1 MRIIRLITS
10 GMFVVFFTT
19 NLTAQTN
26 KQIEKATKLFYKDHD
41 KGIAKLRK
49 YMAKAEQPSLSA
61 YEVLVKME
69 FMDYDQSMAVWESID
84 INVKDEDSKINDS
97 TMQALVNRFKE
108 EKKQHFLDVC
118 RMSTLESYS
127 YSGEI
132 YLRIMTVDYTP
143 DTLVSDQ
150 ALKFFN
156 EGERYFASKQYE
168 SAQKEYRKALTADST
183 FYKATLYLGD
193 TYWILENPDSALFYY
208 ELARD
213 MHPDLLEPRKYIVDA
228 LTDQG
233 LYYRAKK
240 ECIDAIC
247 IYPGL
252 DMKLKLLKILEIENK
267 RLNDRRFLR
276 AFFPNN
282 PNTNQGELSGVWA
295 DYRKA
300 KSEVSRYTNEE
311 GIIEDNGVTKDK
323 YLEVYSFR
331 RMLDENV
338 DKELPGELQFAL
350 KMKEEGYLEP
360 YVFISMFHVDIYP
373 QLRHYMSIEENVEKS
388 KDYIEKYLIE
398 RIPN

>member
-1 MRIIRLITS
+1 
-10 GMFVVFFTT
+10 
-19 NLTAQTN
+19 
-26 KQIEKATKLFYKDHD
+26 
-41 KGIAKLRK
+41 
-49 YMAKAEQPSLSA
+49 
-61 YEVLVKME
+61 
-69 FMDYDQSMAVWESID
+69 
-84 INVKDEDSKINDS
+84 
-97 TMQALVNRFKE
+97 
-108 EKKQHFLDVC
+108 
-118 RMSTLESYS
+118 
-127 YSGEI
+127 
-132 YLRIMTVDYTP
+132 
-143 DTLVSDQ
+143 
-150 ALKFFN
+150 
-156 EGERYFASKQYE
+156 
-168 SAQKEYRKALTADST
+168 
-183 FYKATLYLGD
+183 
-193 TYWILENPDSALFYY
+193 
-208 ELARD
+208 
-213 MHPDLLEPRKYIVDA
+213 
-228 LTDQG
+228 
-233 LYYRAKK
+233 
-240 ECIDAIC
+240 
-247 IYPGL
+247 
-252 DMKLKLLKILEIENK
+252 MKLKLLKILEIENK

-373 QLRHYMSIEENVEKS
+373 QLRHYMSIKENLEKS